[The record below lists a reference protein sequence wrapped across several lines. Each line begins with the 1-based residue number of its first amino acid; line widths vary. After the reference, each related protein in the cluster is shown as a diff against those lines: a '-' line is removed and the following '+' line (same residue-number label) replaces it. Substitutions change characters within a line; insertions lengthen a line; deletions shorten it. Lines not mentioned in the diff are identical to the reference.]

1 MRAGRRARRRPAAG
15 GRVLLVRD
23 DAEGVDDGRLVR
35 LDVTGV
41 GGEDRL
47 LVLHAFQKKTERTTR
62 ADLDLARKR
71 LRDYRRPA

>member
-1 MRAGRRARRRPAAG
+1 MSR
-15 GRVLLVRD
+15 
-23 DAEGVDDGRLVR
+23 
-35 LDVTGV
+35 V

-47 LVLHAFQKKTERTTR
+47 LVLHAFQKQTERTPR